1 MIIYYYNNIKI
12 YSYNDISSKHDEVL
26 EGGSVQVKKIKTAE
40 HKGNVLRKDKPHTP
54 SRKKIITGQ
63 NKAIIALE
71 ALKRLKTVDEIA
83 QDFNVLPAQVIHWR
97 NVLLKQAP
105 KIFNINHNVPSDTK
119 RQNTE
124 SR

>member
-1 MIIYYYNNIKI
+1 MK
-12 YSYNDISSKHDEVL
+12 E
-26 EGGSVQVKKIKTAE
+26 IKTAE
-40 HKGNVLRKDKPHTP
+40 HKGNVLRKPHTP

-63 NKAIIALE
+63 NKAIIAIE
-71 ALKRLKTVDEIA
+71 ALKRLKTVDEI
-83 QDFNVLPAQVIHWR
+83 AQVIHWR

>member
-1 MIIYYYNNIKI
+1 MICQANMTKCWYVGVFK
-12 YSYNDISSKHDEVL
+12 
-26 EGGSVQVKKIKTAE
+26 VKGKET
-40 HKGNVLRKDKPHTP
+40 GLLKDRPRTP

-63 NKAIIALE
+63 IKAKIAIE